1 MSDRKKNRNVE
12 GFLRFL
18 SRSAPEMEPSPYFAV
33 RVARIAM
40 EKNYSLPYFFA
51 RMGRWTIPST
61 LAVCT
66 LAWILILQG
75 PLNSTD
81 PLYETELLFEPE
93 YASVEISY
101 ETVLG
106 FSPGVVEQEASFEG
120 QD

>member
-1 MSDRKKNRNVE
+1 MSDRKGNRNVE

-18 SRSAPEMEPSPYFAV
+18 SESAPDLEPSPYFAA

-40 EKNYSLPYFFA
+40 EKNDSFAYFFS
-51 RMGRWTIPST
+51 RMGRWMIPST

-106 FSPGVVEQEASFEG
+106 FNPAVLEQEASVEG
-120 QD
+120 KD